1 LPNAP
6 ALGQRTSARFVAGT
20 QVADAIRAAAAMN
33 KAGIS
38 ATIDNLGEN
47 VTNAAEA
54 HASAQLYHHLL
65 DEIAA
70 NKLNAN
76 VSVKLT
82 HMGLDVDQP
91 MAYEIVRGLVAKAAG
106 MSPRNFVRVDMEGSP
121 YTERTLNFVHELHHV
136 PGNEDSVG
144 AVIQSYMRRAEADI
158 EKLLS
163 ERIRIRLCKGA
174 YKEPE
179 DIAFQK
185 KSEVDASYV
194 KLMKILMKSGVYH
207 GLATHDEAI
216 IKEAKAFATAKTFR
230 ATPSNS
236 RCSTASAATC
246 SRVWSKMAGAC
257 ASTSPSAP
265 SGIPTSCGGWPSAPP
280 MCCLSRKTFC
290 ASKLR
295 HVPQSVASATRDVAK
310 VIIRER
316 SRITA
321 QILSIKCE
329 GIFPAFSLYRVEAIL
344 DWVHQLAPS
353 ACAWNQH
360 RAVGPWLATVWHRDS
375 GFPL

>member
-1 LPNAP
+1 MLRAIFI
-6 ALGQRTSARFVAGT
+6 ALSESRSLRGIAERSRLGRRTSARFVAGT
-20 QVADAIRAAAAMN
+20 EVADAVRAAAAVN
-33 KAGIS
+33 LFGAGVS
-38 ATIDNLGEN
+38 IDNLGEN
-47 VTNAAEA
+47 VTNADEA
-54 HASAQLYHHLL
+54 RASAQLYHNLL

-70 NKLNAN
+70 HKLNAN
-76 VSVKLT
+76 ISLKLT
-82 HMGLDVDQP
+82 HMGLDVDEN

-121 YTERTLNFVHELHHV
+121 YTQRTLDFVHELHRV

-216 IKEAKAFATAKTFR
+216 IKQAKAFA
-230 ATPSNS
+230 
-236 RCSTASAATC
+236 
-246 SRVWSKMAGAC
+246 
-257 ASTSPSAP
+257 
-265 SGIPTSCGGWPSAPP
+265 
-280 MCCLSRKTFC
+280 
-290 ASKLR
+290 
-295 HVPQSVASATRDVAK
+295 
-310 VIIRER
+310 IRENIPR
-316 SRITA
+316 NA
-321 QILSIKCE
+321 FEFQMLH
-329 GIFPAFSLYRVEAIL
+329 GIRRDLQQGLVKQGWGVRVYIPFGTEWYPYFMRRLAERPANVLFIAKNLLR
-344 DWVHQLAPS
+344 
-353 ACAWNQH
+353 
-360 RAVGPWLATVWHRDS
+360 R
-375 GFPL
+375 